1 MALGRDGSASIETN
15 DVMMDLMPQDE
26 HFMRRAIRL
35 ALKGRG
41 HTSPNPIVGAVVV
54 RDGRIVGEGFHQ
66 QLGGPHAEV
75 HALRRAGTSAQGA
88 TLYVTLEPCNHH
100 GRTPPCTEA
109 VLHAGITR
117 VVIGMADPNPRVT
130 GGGADRLRQAGLSV
144 TVGVLEKECRALNQ
158 PFIKWV
164 TTGRPHVTL
173 KCAATLD
180 GRTAT
185 RTGDSRWVSGE
196 DSRRLV
202 HKLRATL
209 DAVLVGIG
217 TALTD
222 DPLLTA
228 RLSRAKTFRQPLRV
242 VLDTQARLP
251 LASQLV
257 QTAQH
262 SPVLLACG
270 ESAPKPVRE
279 RLEAQGV
286 QVVVLPSQES
296 GGVDLQVLLEELGR
310 RSITSV
316 LVEGGARIHGAF
328 LDHGLAD
335 DFYLFFA
342 PKILG
347 DASGVPMFQGQCRL
361 ALREAVPLYACQ
373 SRRVGQDI
381 LIHGRFSPHLY

>member
-1 MALGRDGSASIETN
+1 MTDF
-15 DVMMDLMPQDE
+15 MPQDE

-35 ALKGRG
+35 AVKGRG
-41 HTSPNPIVGAVVV
+41 RTSPNPIVGAVVV
-54 RDGRIVGEGFHQ
+54 RDGHVVGDGFHQ

-75 HALRRAGTSAQGA
+75 HALRRAGRSAHGA

-109 VLHAGITR
+109 ILLAGIAR
-117 VVIGMADPNPRVT
+117 VVIGMSDPNPKVT
-130 GGGADRLRQAGLSV
+130 GGGAERLRQAGLSV
-144 TVGVLEKECRALNQ
+144 TMGVLEKECRALNQ

-164 TTGRPHVTL
+164 TQGRPHVTL

-196 DSRRLV
+196 ASRRLV
-202 HKLRATL
+202 HKMRATM

-217 TALTD
+217 TALAD

-228 RLSRAKTFRQPLRV
+228 RLGAKTYRQPVRI
-242 VLDTQARLP
+242 VLDAQARLP

-257 QTAQH
+257 QTAQQN
-262 SPVLLACG
+262 PVLVAC
-270 ESAPKPVRE
+270 SDIAPKAARE
-279 RLEAQGV
+279 RLTAQGV
-286 QVVVLPSQES
+286 QVVVLPFQDPF
-296 GGVDLQVLLEELGR
+296 GVDLKALLNELGR

-316 LVEGGARIHGAF
+316 LVEGGSRIQGAF

-335 DFYLFFA
+335 DCYFFYA

-347 DASGVPMFQGQCRL
+347 DASGVPMFQGRSRL
-361 ALREAVPLYACQ
+361 ALGEAVPLYACET
-373 SRRVGQDI
+373 RRVGQDI
-381 LIHGRFSPHLY
+381 LVYGRFSPELL